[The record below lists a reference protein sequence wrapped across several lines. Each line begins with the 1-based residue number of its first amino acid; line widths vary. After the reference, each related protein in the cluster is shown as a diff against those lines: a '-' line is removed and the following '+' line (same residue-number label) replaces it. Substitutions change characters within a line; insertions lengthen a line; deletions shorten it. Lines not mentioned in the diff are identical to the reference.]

1 MAGINF
7 NNYTAIAFKT
17 KIEFKK
23 SLLQA
28 YKDCFVLRYDN
39 TKKGP
44 DKIET
49 FPFEALPF
57 RRGLGGVYFLATNF
71 TPISKLSSIALSP
84 MLSKKDFEP

>member
-7 NNYTAIAFKT
+7 NNYTAIAFQNQDR
-17 KIEFKK
+17 IHK

-28 YKDCFVLRYDN
+28 HKDCFILRYDN

-49 FPFEALPF
+49 FLFSAILL
-57 RRGLGGVYFLATNF
+57 RGGLGGF
-71 TPISKLSSIALSP
+71 IS
-84 MLSKKDFEP
+84 